1 MSFID
6 LGVDLADVKFPSTVP
21 EGMYD
26 LTIEKATATSKDG
39 KQGIQVILSVDG
51 NLDAANIFHNL
62 SLPTTADDEE
72 KKLTKLRFLKKFL
85 ELFKIPAPEG
95 QLDLTQFPGSRAKVK
110 VVLDEYNG
118 MINNKLKV

>member
-6 LGVDLADVKFPSTVP
+6 LGTDLNDVKFPSVVP

-26 LTIEKATATSKDG
+26 LTIDKATATEKDG
-39 KQGIQVILSVDG
+39 KKGIQVILSVDG

-62 SLPTTADDEE
+62 SLPGAADDDE
-72 KKLTKLRFLKKFL
+72 KKLVKLRFLKKFL
-85 ELFKIPAPEG
+85 ELFKIHAPNG
-95 QLDLTQFPGSRAKVK
+95 QLDLTQFPGSCAKVK